1 MARLKREMMF
11 VPPLLRPALGLFLF
25 LAAIAP
31 ARADNPF
38 GIMLWPTD
46 AGDMPLLAA
55 RARGLGVGWFRPP
68 AVFLDRWQGLP
79 ACPPCGAPRRA
90 GLKTALTVR
99 NGGSDGLPRRPS
111 SPPDDLPAYRHTLAD
126 VLDAWKP
133 DLLVV
138 ENEEGNPRFFETGR
152 TPAETAAAYGR
163 ELGAA
168 CEIAHAKG
176 AACANGGLT
185 GDRAAAFAWLTLL
198 SRQDAD
204 TACDFARRA
213 FSEPNDR
220 DRGQRLCAYRSA
232 DEVPAAVRAA
242 MLGNIEDLLAQ
253 YRTQPVDRVNLH
265 WFGHDA
271 GALAIVAQLLAQAT
285 GKPVMSNEIGQL
297 RGDSDPAN
305 VRPLLRAAFAS
316 GLDPAIWFSI
326 DTPTTVSL
334 FNLDG
339 SLRPGGREFVH
350 QMSGLK

>member
-1 MARLKREMMF
+1 
-11 VPPLLRPALGLFLF
+11 
-25 LAAIAP
+25 
-31 ARADNPF
+31 
-38 GIMLWPTD
+38 
-46 AGDMPLLAA
+46 
-55 RARGLGVGWFRPP
+55 
-68 AVFLDRWQGLP
+68 
-79 ACPPCGAPRRA
+79 
-90 GLKTALTVR
+90 LTVR
-99 NGGSDGLPRRPS
+99 NGGSDGLPQRPS
-111 SPPDDLPAYRHTLAD
+111 TAPDDLPAYGRRLAD

-133 DLLVV
+133 DVLVV
-138 ENEEGNPRFFETGR
+138 ENEEGNPRFFQAGR
-152 TPAETAAAYGR
+152 TPAETATAYGR
-163 ELGAA
+163 QLAVA
-168 CEIAHAKG
+168 CQIAHAKG
-176 AACANGGLT
+176 AACTNGGLT

-213 FSEPNDR
+213 FSEPTDR
-220 DRGQRLCAYRSA
+220 HRGQRLCAYRSV

-242 MLGNIEDLLAQ
+242 MLGNTEDLIAQ

-265 WFGHDA
+265 WFGRDA
-271 GALAIVAQLLAQAT
+271 GALAIVANLLAQAT

-297 RGDSDPAN
+297 RGEDDPAD

-339 SLRPGGREFVH
+339 SLRPGGREFAH